1 MPVSAADGNAAIQG
15 YFPGDLGVEL
25 VSVEAEE
32 VRGRLAVD
40 RRHLHPG
47 HFVHG
52 GVWVAFADT
61 LAAWGTMR
69 NLGDGAPF
77 STVELKAN
85 VVAAGREGDLL
96 DGVARPLH
104 RGARTQVWE
113 VRIERGERL
122 AAFFTCTQMILRP
135 A

>member
-25 VSVEAEE
+25 VSVDADE

-47 HFVHG
+47 HVVHG

-61 LAAWGTMR
+61 LAAWGTIHS
-69 NLGDGAPF
+69 LGDDAPF
-77 STVELKAN
+77 GTVELKAN
-85 VVAAGREGDLL
+85 VVAAARAGDVLE
-96 DGVARPLH
+96 GVARPLH
-104 RGARTQVWE
+104 QGARTQVWE
-113 VRIERGERL
+113 VRIERAGRL
-122 AAFFTCTQMILRP
+122 AAFFTCTQMIDRP

>member
-32 VRGRLAVD
+32 VRA
-40 RRHLHPG
+40 
-47 HFVHG
+47 
-52 GVWVAFADT
+52 
-61 LAAWGTMR
+61 
-69 NLGDGAPF
+69 
-77 STVELKAN
+77 
-85 VVAAGREGDLL
+85 
-96 DGVARPLH
+96 
-104 RGARTQVWE
+104 QVWQ